1 MSFADRKSSENN
13 LETVG
18 KDRNATE
25 KETERIVYEFG
36 AYRLDPAGRRLLL
49 DGEPVALTARV
60 FDVLLYFVQN
70 GGRLITK
77 EEVLSAVWQDSF
89 VEEGNLTRNV
99 STLRKALGDNSDD
112 PRYIVTL
119 PGRGYTFVPV
129 VRETRESDEPEVRSE
144 AAASSS
150 LDDRTTAS
158 DLVPPV
164 PLPVGQAHR
173 PRWLLAFAVIGLA
186 GLLLYSWFRRTATT
200 PEAASIAVL
209 PFKPLAAGARDESL
223 ELGMADTIIAR
234 LSQVRGV
241 TVRPINAVR
250 RYSSLEQDALAAGRE
265 LGVSSVLDG
274 SLQKAGE
281 RIRVRLRL
289 LRVSDGRQLWAGQ
302 FDESM
307 SDIFAV
313 QDSISEKVVGTLI
326 PKLSEEDR
334 QRLAKRDTG
343 NAEAWR
349 LYINGRFYW
358 NNRRT
363 AEGFNRA
370 VEYFEKAINE
380 DPGYA
385 LAHAGLA
392 DAYTVRSIFAIQPP
406 AEAYPQ
412 ARAAALRALELD
424 DHLAEAHA
432 ALAHVRI
439 QFEYDWPGAEKE
451 LRQALALNPNY
462 AWARHLYAHWLGT
475 QGRFEEGLSEMRQ
488 AQELEPLSLYI
499 HANLGMLLYYAR
511 RYDEAINQLEKTL
524 EMDAGLDHAR
534 SLLGRAYLS
543 KGMYDQGIAGFQQ
556 RTTPTPGSFGDL
568 GLAYALAGRSN
579 EARKE
584 IEKLRQLSQQRY
596 VPPYDLA
603 VIYAALD
610 ERDKAFEWL
619 EQAYTDRSQRM
630 VYLQQDPA
638 LDKLRSDPRY
648 KQLARRM
655 GFNA

>member
-25 KETERIVYEFG
+25 KGSGRSVYEFG
-36 AYRLDPAGRRLLL
+36 PYRLDPAGRRLLL

-60 FDVLLYFVQN
+60 FDILLYFVQN

-77 EEVLSAVWQDSF
+77 EEVLSAVWPDSF

-129 VRETRESDEPEVRSE
+129 VREVWESDEPEAMPAAVRL
-144 AAASSS
+144 SS
-150 LDDRTTAS
+150 LPVETTAA
-158 DLVPPV
+158 DPV
-164 PLPVGQAHR
+164 APALPRARQAHR
-173 PRWLLAFAVIGLA
+173 LRLLLAFGVVGLT
-186 GLLLYSWFRRTATT
+186 GLLLYSWFRRTSTT
-200 PEAASIAVL
+200 SETASIAVL
-209 PFKPLAAGARDESL
+209 PFKPLAADARDESL

-234 LSQVRGV
+234 LSQVRGI
-241 TVRPINAVR
+241 TVRPVSSVR

-302 FDESM
+302 FDERM

-313 QDSISEKVVGTLI
+313 QDSISEKVVATLI

-358 NNRRT
+358 NNKRT

-370 VEYFEKAINE
+370 VEYFEQAIRE
-380 DPGYA
+380 DPKYA

-392 DAYTVRSIFAIQPP
+392 DAYTLRSIFAIQPP
-406 AEAYPQ
+406 AEAYPK
-412 ARAAALRALELD
+412 ARAVALRALELD

-432 ALAHVRI
+432 ALAHVKA
-439 QFEYDWPGAEKE
+439 QFEYDWSGAEKE
-451 LRQALALNPNY
+451 LRQALALNPHY
-462 AWARHLYAHWLGT
+462 AWARHLYAHLLAT
-475 QGRFEEGLSEMRQ
+475 QGRFDEGLSEMKQ

-499 HANLGMLLYYAR
+499 HANVGMLLYYAR
-511 RYDEAINQLEKTL
+511 RYDEAITQLKKTL

-543 KGMYDQGIAGFQQ
+543 RGMYEEGIAEFRQ
-556 RTTPTPGSFGDL
+556 RTTPTPGSFGDT
-568 GLAYALAGRSN
+568 GMAYALAGRRS

-584 IEKLRQLSQQRY
+584 IEKLQQLSQQRY

-603 VIYAALD
+603 VIYASLD
-610 ERDKAFEWL
+610 DRDKAFEWL
-619 EQAYTDRSQRM
+619 EQAYTDRSQRLI
-630 VYLQQDPA
+630 YLQQDPA
-638 LDKLRSDPRY
+638 LDQLRSDPRY
-648 KQLARRM
+648 KQLARRL
-655 GFNA
+655 GFTF

>member
-1 MSFADRKSSENN
+1 MSFADRKSSENS

-25 KETERIVYEFG
+25 KGPGRLVYEFG
-36 AYRLDPAGRRLLL
+36 PYRLDPAGRHLLL

-60 FDVLLYFVQN
+60 FDILLYFVQN
-70 GGRLITK
+70 SGRLITK

-129 VRETRESDEPEVRSE
+129 VREARDSDEPEVTP
-144 AAASSS
+144 ADATLPS
-150 LDDRTTAS
+150 LNDQTTAS
-158 DLVPPV
+158 GSVSLL
-164 PLPVGQAHR
+164 PLPVSHAHR
-173 PRWLLAFAVIGLA
+173 RRWMIALAVIGLA
-186 GLLLYSWFRRTATT
+186 GVLLYSYFRRTVAA
-200 PEAASIAVL
+200 PETASIAVL
-209 PFKPLAAGARDESL
+209 PFKPLAADVRDESL

-250 RYSSLEQDALAAGRE
+250 RYSDLEQDAVAAGRE

-307 SDIFAV
+307 NDIFAV

-334 QRLAKRDTG
+334 QRLTRHDTA
-343 NAEAWR
+343 NSEAWR

-363 AEGFNRA
+363 AEGFSRA
-370 VEYFEKAINE
+370 VEYFEEAIKE
-380 DPGYA
+380 DPNYA

-406 AEAYPQ
+406 AEAYPK

-439 QFEYDWPGAEKE
+439 QFEYDWSGAEKE
-451 LRQALALNPNY
+451 LRQALTLNPHY
-462 AWARHLYAHWLGT
+462 AWARHLHAHLLGT
-475 QGRFEEGLSEMRQ
+475 QGRFEEGLSEMKQ

-499 HANLGMLLYYAR
+499 HANMGMLLYYAR
-511 RYDEAINQLEKTL
+511 RYDEAISQLKKTL
-524 EMDAGLDHAR
+524 EMDARMDHAR

-543 KGMYDQGIAGFQQ
+543 KGIYEEAMAEFRQ
-556 RTTPTPGSFGDL
+556 RTTPTPGSFGDP
-568 GLAYALAGRSN
+568 GMAYAQAGRRS

-584 IEKLRQLSQQRY
+584 IEKLQQLSQQRY

-603 VIYAALD
+603 VIYASLD
-610 ERDKAFEWL
+610 DRDKAFEWL
-619 EQAYTDRSQRM
+619 ERAYRDRSQRM

-648 KQLARRM
+648 KQLARRL
-655 GFNA
+655 GFTF